1 MPGVAVIIFL
11 LYWMAVFAITFPGS
25 KAKQVIGN
33 IAPKFNSLFGYSW
46 RLFTPP
52 YTFNVRLY
60 FIVRN
65 IHLPYKTD
73 TVEVLQQIAL
83 QKQTAAPFNQQE
95 NITDYLVNSN
105 VNGLIKTVWG
115 NKNMPAEIP
124 APLNDSGY
132 VAQAI
137 AKVETDQT
145 YQMYLATL
153 KNYCQVVL
161 KQHRISS
168 VGKEIKIMIKEKAIR
183 PFDAMQEKTFTEKE
197 RLVFE
202 TAFYKPTL

>member
-1 MPGVAVIIFL
+1 MPGVAVVIFL
-11 LYWMAVFAITFPGS
+11 LYWMAVFAVSFTGS
-25 KAKQVIGN
+25 KAKQIIGN
-33 IAPKFNSLFGYSW
+33 VAPKFNSLFGYSW

-60 FIVRN
+60 FIVQDVYP
-65 IHLPYKTD
+65 PYQTD

-83 QKQTAAPFNQQE
+83 QKQTAAPFNQPE
-95 NITDYLVNSN
+95 TITDYLVNSN
-105 VNGLIKTVWG
+105 VNGLIKTVWS
-115 NKNMPAEIP
+115 NKNMPSDIP
-124 APLNDSGY
+124 APLTDSGY

-137 AKVETDQT
+137 AKVEMDKT

-161 KQHRISS
+161 KDRQISS
-168 VGKEIKIMIKEKAIR
+168 VGKEIKIVIKEKAIR
-183 PFDAMQEKTFTEKE
+183 PFDAMQEKGFEEKE

-202 TAFYKPTL
+202 TAFYKSTL

>member
-1 MPGVAVIIFL
+1 MPGVAVVIFL
-11 LYWMAVFAITFPGS
+11 LYWMAVFAVSFTGR
-25 KAKQVIGN
+25 KAKQIIGN
-33 IAPKFNSLFGYSW
+33 VAPKFNSLFGYSW

-60 FIVRN
+60 FIVQDVYP
-65 IHLPYKTD
+65 PYQTD

-83 QKQTAAPFNQQE
+83 QKQTAAPFNQPE
-95 NITDYLVNSN
+95 TITDYLVNSN
-105 VNGLIKTVWG
+105 VNGLIKTVWS
-115 NKNMPAEIP
+115 NKNMPSDIP
-124 APLNDSGY
+124 APLTDSGY

-137 AKVETDQT
+137 AKVEMDKT

-161 KQHRISS
+161 KDRQISS
-168 VGKEIKIMIKEKAIR
+168 VGKEIKIVIKEKAIR
-183 PFDAMQEKTFTEKE
+183 PFDAMQEKGFEEKE

-202 TAFYKPTL
+202 TAFYKSTL

>member
-1 MPGVAVIIFL
+1 MPGLAVVIFL
-11 LYWMAVFAITFPGS
+11 LYWMAVFAVSFTGS
-25 KAKQVIGN
+25 KAKQIIGN
-33 IAPKFNSLFGYSW
+33 VAPKFNSLFGYSW

-60 FIVRN
+60 FIVQDVYP
-65 IHLPYKTD
+65 PYQTD

-83 QKQTAAPFNQQE
+83 QKHTAAPFNQPE
-95 NITDYLVNSN
+95 TITDYLVNSN
-105 VNGLIKTVWG
+105 VNGLIKTVWS
-115 NKNMPAEIP
+115 NKNMPSDIP
-124 APLNDSGY
+124 APLTDSGY

-137 AKVETDQT
+137 AKVEMDKT

-161 KQHRISS
+161 KDRQISS
-168 VGKEIKIMIKEKAIR
+168 VGKEIKIVIKEKAIR
-183 PFDAMQEKTFTEKE
+183 PFDAMQEKGFEEKE

-202 TAFYKPTL
+202 TAFYKSTL